1 MAAACT
7 AQTLT
12 TLASFNGIDGS
23 DPNTAP
29 LVQGTD
35 GNYYGTTVLGGPN
48 CPTVGCGTVFKMT
61 PRGLITTLYNFCA
74 RPSCTDGAYPYA
86 GLIQA
91 TDSNFYGTTIQGG
104 AYDIQGGTIFKIT
117 PAGKLT
123 TLYSFCVQLNCSDGQ
138 EPRGGLIQGL
148 DGNFYGTTFTGGI
161 GDGQYCYGGCGTIF
175 KITPT
180 GRLTTLHR
188 FAGYPI
194 EGLGPNAGLTQASNG
209 NLYGTTTFGG
219 DSGTC
224 SIGCNGTVF
233 EITPEGSLTTL
244 HSFTVS
250 LADGAEPFAGVVLG
264 NDGTLYGTT
273 LNGGASG
280 LGTIFNMTPIGV
292 LTTIYSFC
300 SQPQCADGLQP
311 KAGLN
316 LATDGNLYGTTPVH
330 TVYGSGTIFKITPR
344 GTLTTLHT
352 FCSNAYPACPDGS
365 FPYSGLLQATNGR
378 LYGNTSAGGDASCG
392 LGYGCGSVFSLS
404 LGLAPFV
411 ETRPV
416 AGKVGTKVAIL
427 GTNLK
432 GATSVTFNSTS
443 AQFSVRQP
451 SLISATVPAG
461 TNSGYV
467 TVTTP
472 RGTLK
477 SNATFHVIP

>member
-1 MAAACT
+1 
-7 AQTLT
+7 
-12 TLASFNGIDGS
+12 
-23 DPNTAP
+23 
-29 LVQGTD
+29 
-35 GNYYGTTVLGGPN
+35 
-48 CPTVGCGTVFKMT
+48 
-61 PRGLITTLYNFCA
+61 
-74 RPSCTDGAYPYA
+74 
-86 GLIQA
+86 
-91 TDSNFYGTTIQGG
+91 
-104 AYDIQGGTIFKIT
+104 
-117 PAGKLT
+117 
-123 TLYSFCVQLNCSDGQ
+123 
-138 EPRGGLIQGL
+138 
-148 DGNFYGTTFTGGI
+148 
-161 GDGQYCYGGCGTIF
+161 
-175 KITPT
+175 
-180 GRLTTLHR
+180 
-188 FAGYPI
+188 
-194 EGLGPNAGLTQASNG
+194 
-209 NLYGTTTFGG
+209 
-219 DSGTC
+219 
-224 SIGCNGTVF
+224 
-233 EITPEGSLTTL
+233 
-244 HSFTVS
+244 
-250 LADGAEPFAGVVLG
+250 
-264 NDGTLYGTT
+264 
-273 LNGGASG
+273 
-280 LGTIFNMTPIGV
+280 MTPIGV